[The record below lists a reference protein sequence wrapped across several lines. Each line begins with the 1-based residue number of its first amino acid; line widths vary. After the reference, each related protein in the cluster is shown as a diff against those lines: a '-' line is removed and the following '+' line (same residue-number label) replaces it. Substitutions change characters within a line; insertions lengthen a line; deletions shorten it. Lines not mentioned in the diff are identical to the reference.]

1 MKKILNSQ
9 NFVWG
14 VSGGYIHRNVN
25 IFTAI
30 HQIKV
35 YLFFEDSAAEIFVQ
49 QNVHNTTTKIMKTL
63 FLRNDHTTF

>member
-30 HQIKV
+30 HQNKSLFV
-35 YLFFEDSAAEIFVQ
+35 FFEDSVAEIFVQ

-63 FLRNDHTTF
+63 FFKE